1 MRKSELLAAVAVI
14 IMAILLI
21 GSCDRNRSMQS
32 LYDATQDTLSI
43 RTNELGQQI
52 ASIDALRASSAKDL
66 LSLKTK
72 DSTIIRLQGVVKD
85 YKGKISSA
93 TVITNETSDVGTTV
107 TVIGSSDT
115 VFTDTETLVY
125 PTYES
130 VWDEQ
135 WSMGYITANK
145 DSISRK
151 IRVKN
156 EFDITVGWANKGLF
170 KKKEFEVSV
179 LNKNPNTVT
188 TELQTFKV
196 EVPKKRFSFGV
207 QAGYGLLIDKSGL
220 STGVYLGG
228 GVSWIML
235 RF

>member
-1 MRKSELLAAVAVI
+1 MRKIDLIFVLIMA
-14 IMAILLI
+14 IMAILLLR
-21 GSCDRNRSMQS
+21 SCDQQKSAKS
-32 LYDATQDTLSI
+32 LYEATQDTLSV

-52 ASIDALRASSAKDL
+52 ASINALRASSAKDL
-66 LSLKTK
+66 LTLKTK

-85 YKGKISSA
+85 YKGRISSA
-93 TVITNETSDVGTTV
+93 TVISTESSDVGTTATIV
-107 TVIGSSDT
+107 SFPDSAES
-115 VFTDTETLVY
+115 ETQTPLY

-135 WSMGYITANK
+135 WSMGYIIANK

-196 EVPKKRFSFGV
+196 EVPKKRFSLGV
-207 QAGYGLLIDKSGL
+207 QAGYGVLIDKSGL

-228 GVSWIML
+228 GVSWTIL